1 MSGILAHHWLDEL
14 SYEPEV
20 AFCID
25 RHDFVG
31 KLFVLLRDW
40 LHLHNAS
47 IVNENVNV
55 SKLILA
61 LSGKICYVLAI

>member
-1 MSGILAHHWLDEL
+1 MSGILAHHWLNEL
-14 SYEPEV
+14 SYKPEV

-31 KLFVLLRDW
+31 ELFVLLRDW
-40 LHLHNAS
+40 LHLDNAS

-61 LSGKICYVLAI
+61 LSGEIRYILAV